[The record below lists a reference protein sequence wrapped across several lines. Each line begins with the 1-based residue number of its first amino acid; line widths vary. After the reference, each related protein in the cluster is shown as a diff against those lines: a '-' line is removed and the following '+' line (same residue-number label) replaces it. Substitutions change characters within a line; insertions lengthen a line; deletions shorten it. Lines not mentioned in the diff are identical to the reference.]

1 MSNCST
7 EKAVPSDPQMTAA
20 AMPVSPA
27 AQENEPTLID
37 RDQHYKIKKLGF
49 KASNEEAKTLLET
62 AVKLDNAVARTDN
75 KMLALGKGK
84 SKHEYKKENKG
95 KPEKEVAYSESTALG
110 MYQIMHVFIGWALNN
125 GKLMQGMK
133 LKDLVP
139 YVQDFLDEKCET
151 CTANTVHTYV
161 AMICKALGLNMK
173 DYDYPQRRRAD
184 VIAHRGGLEDFCRLS
199 AKYPELVRFCLAT
212 GLRKY
217 KELGRLRG
225 TDLRTEDDGF
235 SVAVQG
241 KGGLMRNA
249 PVVGTPEE
257 VALVVRLCREAGEG
271 RVFPHLPA
279 NLDVHVWR
287 AMYACRVYLLHARDV
302 ETLREEEKY
311 ECRADY
317 RGIVL
322 DIRAM
327 EIASRALG
335 HKRVSVIARSYL
347 WPIVEFLR
355 VGEQAEEPE
364 QTADTIK

>member
-27 AQENEPTLID
+27 AQENEPALID

-110 MYQIMHVFIGWALNN
+110 
-125 GKLMQGMK
+125 
-133 LKDLVP
+133 
-139 YVQDFLDEKCET
+139 
-151 CTANTVHTYV
+151 
-161 AMICKALGLNMK
+161 
-173 DYDYPQRRRAD
+173 
-184 VIAHRGGLEDFCRLS
+184 
-199 AKYPELVRFCLAT
+199 
-212 GLRKY
+212 
-217 KELGRLRG
+217 
-225 TDLRTEDDGF
+225 
-235 SVAVQG
+235 
-241 KGGLMRNA
+241 
-249 PVVGTPEE
+249 
-257 VALVVRLCREAGEG
+257 
-271 RVFPHLPA
+271 
-279 NLDVHVWR
+279 
-287 AMYACRVYLLHARDV
+287 
-302 ETLREEEKY
+302 
-311 ECRADY
+311 
-317 RGIVL
+317 
-322 DIRAM
+322 
-327 EIASRALG
+327 

-355 VGEQAEEPE
+355 GGEQAEEPE